1 MAKRTSANRSTKN
14 NVEGVTDMWTD
25 FSDQMENKLRD
36 LFESSAS
43 EYRDIYQSWTELS
56 EKMGKQMVGF
66 TTGNDTIYNN
76 LYNSW
81 KEYSEKLNTDLG
93 MFGKSDDK
101 THTEFLDF
109 WANYSEKFT
118 DQLSNVMYEGFKE
131 QYELYEVWMDTFAKS
146 ALEGSKSGDIPS
158 IMNKYWLEG
167 LNRFYDTFS
176 KFPIGPSGKSI
187 EGTAGEQIYK
197 QFEEMHNYWTKIS
210 TKMLDEVMRSP
221 AYGNLLAQSIQSSMD
236 SQKMIENYWIKNF
249 QTLGL
254 PTKNEL
260 EEVREELQEL
270 NSRLDNIYELLKKK
284 R

>member
-1 MAKRTSANRSTKN
+1 MTKRNSSDRTTKN
-14 NVEGVTDMWTD
+14 SVEGVTDMWLD

-36 LFESSAS
+36 LFESSAA

-66 TTGNDTIYNN
+66 TTGNETIYNN

-93 MFGKSDDK
+93 IFGKSDDK

-109 WANYSEKFT
+109 WNDYSEKFT

-167 LNRFYDTFS
+167 LNRIYDTFS
-176 KFPIGPSGKSI
+176 KVPLGPSGISG
-187 EGTAGEQIYK
+187 EGSAGEQIYK

-221 AYGNLLAQSIQSSMD
+221 AYGNFLAQSIQSSMD
-236 SQKMIENYWIKNF
+236 TQKMIENYWIKNF

-254 PTKNEL
+254 PTKSEL
-260 EEVREELQEL
+260 EEVRE
-270 NSRLDNIYELLKKK
+270 
-284 R
+284 